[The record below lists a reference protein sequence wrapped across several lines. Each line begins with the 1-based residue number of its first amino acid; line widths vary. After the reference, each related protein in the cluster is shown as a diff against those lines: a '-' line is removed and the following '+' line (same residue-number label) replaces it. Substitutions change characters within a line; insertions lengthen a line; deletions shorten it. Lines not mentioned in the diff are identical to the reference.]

1 MDFIYIPFGWL
12 MRVLY
17 NLVNNYGLAL
27 LFFTLITRIVML
39 PLSIKQQKSMAKMTV
54 YNPLIQEVQKKYA
67 NNREK
72 MNEEMTK
79 LYTEYDIKPTMGCG
93 PIVIQMAFVMVLYK
107 VIQQPLRFFGG
118 IIHAGVDGAEAHIF
132 RLAGGTA

>member
-79 LYTEYDIKPTMGCG
+79 LYTEYDI
-93 PIVIQMAFVMVLYK
+93 Q
-107 VIQQPLRFFGG
+107 
-118 IIHAGVDGAEAHIF
+118 IHASCAKPF
-132 RLAGGTA
+132 